1 MDLLLSEPS
10 AEAQDQQEQHGS
22 HAGEAAIRS
31 PAKQNKYFIRLLTVP
46 FQLEEKTNCHC
57 QQEGANQQRKNCL
70 FPVLLIPRSYFVPVK
85 EIRRF

>member
-22 HAGEAAIRS
+22 HADGAAIRS
-31 PAKQNKYFIRLLTVP
+31 PAKQKYFIRLLTVP

-57 QQEGANQQRKNCL
+57 QTGRSEQAEEELPLSGSL
-70 FPVLLIPRSYFVPVK
+70 DPSLVLCSP
-85 EIRRF
+85 

>member
-1 MDLLLSEPS
+1 MDLLLTEPS

-57 QQEGANQQRKNCL
+57 QTGRSEPAEEELPLSGSL
-70 FPVLLIPRSYFVPVK
+70 DPSLVLCSR
-85 EIRRF
+85 